1 MKWFV
6 TLLISAFLNA
16 IIVFYGR
23 GSFGAVVFTGVACL
37 WIGLPLILLS
47 AICIGIAKQYKLRRF
62 RTVSAY
68 GLLVALVIA
77 STFISIPAG
86 MRIHEHD
93 IRTAKIFCENLI
105 PKIELIKINTGA
117 YPLDIVELLN
127 ENDLPR
133 LFNPGTYQS
142 DGDNF
147 TFKIVTCMRGGD
159 MFSSQRREWEP
170 WD

>member
-1 MKWFV
+1 M
-6 TLLISAFLNA
+6 
-16 IIVFYGR
+16 
-23 GSFGAVVFTGVACL
+23 
-37 WIGLPLILLS
+37 LLS
-47 AICIGIAKQYKLRRF
+47 AICIGIANTYKLRRF
-62 RTVSAY
+62 RNVSAY
-68 GLLVALVIA
+68 GLLVSLVIA

-86 MRIHEHD
+86 MRVHEYD
-93 IRTAKIFCENLI
+93 IRTAKIFCESLI

-133 LFNPGTYQS
+133 LFNLGTYRS

-147 TFKIVTCMRGGD
+147 SFMVITCMRGGD